1 MSSSKSKI
9 LRPSDIRMVE
19 RPDSLSPLDGLYG
32 NETENGHSGQG
43 PKASGGER
51 LQLEFE
57 EKLRHSV
64 AENYEKGLREG
75 VKRGRAAQQ
84 AEARKSLDT
93 LAGLLAEVASLK
105 RKILED
111 SEPDILE
118 LVFAVAEKVLHREV
132 AQQPDS
138 VVPVLKAAMKNV
150 MDRDGVKIRM
160 HPQDY
165 QHLQEIREDF
175 LRQTDGLR
183 NVVFEQDETLRRG
196 GVFIETRFG
205 DVDARLDHQLGELKS
220 QMKRGK
226 PSGPAENWPQ
236 EENGGDGIRAT

>member
-9 LRPSDIRMVE
+9 LRASDIRMVE
-19 RPDSLSPLDGLYG
+19 RPAGFSSPGGYPG
-32 NETENGHSGQG
+32 TETAGGQG
-43 PKASGGER
+43 PDGSGGER
-51 LQLEFE
+51 LRLEFE
-57 EKLRHSV
+57 EKLQRSA
-64 AENYEKGLREG
+64 AESYEKGIREG
-75 VKRGRAAQQ
+75 VKRGREAQQ
-84 AEARKSLDT
+84 ADTRRQLDT

-118 LVFAVAEKVLHREV
+118 MIFAVAEKVLHREV
-132 AQQPDS
+132 AQQPDA

-165 QHLQEIREDF
+165 QHLLEIREDF

-183 NVVFEQDETLRRG
+183 NVVFEQDESLHRG

-205 DVDARLDHQLGELKS
+205 DVDARLDRQLGELKS
-220 QMKRGK
+220 QLKRGK
-226 PSGPAENWPQ
+226 PSGPMENRLP
-236 EENGGDGIRAT
+236 EEGGGENIHAT